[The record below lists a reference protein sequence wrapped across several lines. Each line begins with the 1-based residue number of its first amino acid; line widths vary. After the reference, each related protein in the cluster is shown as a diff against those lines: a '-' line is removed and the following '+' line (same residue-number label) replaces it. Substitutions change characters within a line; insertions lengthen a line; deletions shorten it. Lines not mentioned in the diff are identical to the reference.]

1 MTDVKPSDCIDPTM
15 IGYIQS
21 FSVAFTHAK
30 GSQLWD
36 KTGKEFIDFYSAAGA
51 LSYGHQHVGFKA
63 RMTEFLRQNQTTQAI
78 AKEQFFQTLNAC
90 VLEPR
95 NWHYTL
101 PFATNSNEYA
111 LDSALKLARQITG
124 RQDVISFTHDK
135 SLSIDD
141 SFYHSKKEQ
150 SIYQKLGL
158 QSQAIHFMP
167 YDGSLGPDVDT
178 MAYLEQALAGRA
190 IKPAAILVEA
200 ILAEGTMQVA
210 TKHWLRALQQLC
222 TEEGILLIAN
232 DTQIGCGRTNG
243 FFSFDVAGLEPDL
256 IVLSKSLSGQQQP
269 LAVVLLKSDLA
280 SGSLVYPPERVK
292 PNDLLYVTATY
303 ALQTYWTDQE
313 FMLRLQNKEEMMRNW
328 LENIVHSY
336 PGSSLSVHGRG
347 LTQALVTAP
356 GSDLASAIAQQ
367 CLDQGV
373 LLHLSGE
380 YDEVL
385 QFLPALTIDE
395 SLLEQGLHMVEQS
408 VSAVMMQNPRARQVL
423 KLDVR

>member
-1 MTDVKPSDCIDPTM
+1 MTDVQPGDCMDSTM
-15 IGYIQS
+15 TGYIQS
-21 FSVAFTHAK
+21 FPVTFTHAK

-36 KTGKEFIDFYSAAGA
+36 KAGKEFIDFYSAAGA

-63 RMTEFLRQNQTTQAI
+63 RMTEFLRQKQTGQVT
-78 AKEQFFQTLNAC
+78 AKEQFVQALNAC
-90 VLEPR
+90 VLQPR

-101 PFATNSNEYA
+101 PFTTNSNEHA
-111 LDSALKLARQITG
+111 LDTALKLARQLTG
-124 RQDVISFTHDK
+124 RQDVISFTHDN
-135 SLSIDD
+135 SLCTDGPCS
-141 SFYHSKKEQ
+141 YSKKEP

-158 QSQAIHFMP
+158 QSQTIHFMP

-178 MAYLEQALAGRA
+178 MAYLEQALVGRA
-190 IKPAAILVEA
+190 TKPAAILVET

-232 DTQIGCGRTNG
+232 DTQVGCGRTCG
-243 FFSFDVAGLEPDL
+243 FFSFDAAGLEPDL
-256 IVLSKSLSGQQQP
+256 IVLSKSLSGQQQS
-269 LAVVLLKSDLA
+269 LAVVLLKSALA
-280 SGSLVYPPERVK
+280 SGSLMDPFERLN
-292 PNDLLYVTATY
+292 PNDLVYVTATY
-303 ALQTYWTDQE
+303 VLQTYWADQE

-347 LTQALVTAP
+347 LTQALVTAS
-356 GSDLASAIAQQ
+356 GSDLATVIAQQ

-373 LLHLSGE
+373 LVHLSGE
-380 YDEVL
+380 HDEVL

-395 SLLEQGLHMVEQS
+395 PLLEQGLQMVEQS

-423 KLDVR
+423 KLEVR